1 MDSDVVKTIAGYL
14 ALAVPATVALA
25 NIAKLLMEWLKQRH
39 AMAESRTQLSHQITS
54 HYLDRALDP
63 SVPLAIRHQLLRF
76 LATPDR
82 AGSRLSTWAESELK
96 RVGGLVEQTNRAVA
110 AAESEIQKAKS
121 AGELA
126 AAERK
131 LVEAV
136 QKQRGLLEPPS
147 TPPVSAAAIRAGL
160 ISEKKLLGLNMKGQ
174 DLSDAHLVYRE
185 LRGADFS
192 QTNLTEVSLQGCDLR
207 AANFAGANLHGTVLY
222 LADLRGADFSSA
234 KLDKTD
240 FKQARLE
247 GANLSTA
254 KIGSVDLRA
263 TYDDSTRWP
272 EGFSPDAHGAV
283 HVSPSEDA
291 TAHGGAGA

>member
-25 NIAKLLMEWLKQRH
+25 NLAKLLMEWLKQRH
-39 AMAESRTQLSHQITS
+39 AIAESRTQQSHQITT

-63 SVPLAIRHQLLRF
+63 NVPLAIRHQLLRF

-96 RVGGLVEQTNRAVA
+96 RVGGLVEETNRAVA

-131 LVEAV
+131 LAEAV
-136 QKQRGLLEPPS
+136 WKQRGLLEPP
-147 TPPVSAAAIRAGL
+147 TAPPVTAAAIRAGL
-160 ISEKKLLGLNMKGQ
+160 ISEKKLVGLNMKGQ
-174 DLSDAHLVYRE
+174 DLSNADFVYRE

-192 QTNLTEVSLQGCDLR
+192 QANLTEASLQGCDLR
-207 AANFAGANLHGTVLY
+207 AANFAGAILKGTAFY
-222 LADLRGADFSSA
+222 LADLRGADFTDA
-234 KLDKTD
+234 QLEKTS
-240 FKQARLE
+240 FHQARLE
-247 GANLSTA
+247 SANLGSA

-263 TYDDSTRWP
+263 TYDESTQWP
-272 EGFSPDAHGAV
+272 KGFLPDAHGAV
-283 HVSPSEDA
+283 HLSPAEPEAAKRAD
-291 TAHGGAGA
+291 T